1 MNGGELDLGPIEKL
15 LKEPFPGV
23 RYFDVQNGVLVHDT
37 IAALVAE
44 VKRLRSFIQQT
55 KSADDIIYAKYKQLM
70 AALPECPEH
79 GECVPFAIDWIRSKE

>member
-1 MNGGELDLGPIEKL
+1 MSGEELDLGPIEKL

-55 KSADDIIYAKYKQLM
+55 EIS
-70 AALPECPEH
+70 
-79 GECVPFAIDWIRSKE
+79 R